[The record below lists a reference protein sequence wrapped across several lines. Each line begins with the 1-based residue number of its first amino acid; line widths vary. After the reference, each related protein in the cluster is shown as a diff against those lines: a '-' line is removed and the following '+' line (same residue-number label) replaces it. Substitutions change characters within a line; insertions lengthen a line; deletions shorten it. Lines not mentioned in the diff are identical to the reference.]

1 MRNRIMAFSAIAIL
15 SVALGV
21 GWVEYAA
28 TSSHPVP
35 YPDQPPTLGGT
46 TAIAA
51 KNGVLKCK
59 GKIVKIKKA
68 DLRPELAPHPDLA
81 VDSPRIEE
89 FGCAKDKAGKET
101 GDVAAKAKRKDG
113 TTTIVT
119 IAATE

>member
-1 MRNRIMAFSAIAIL
+1 MRNRIKAFALIAIL
-15 SVALGV
+15 AAGLGV
-21 GWVEYAA
+21 GYAEYAT
-28 TSSHPVP
+28 TSSHPVA
-35 YPDQPPTLGGT
+35 YPTVAPTFGGT
-46 TAIAA
+46 TLVATE
-51 KNGVLKCK
+51 NGVLKCN
-59 GKIVKIKKA
+59 GKAVKIKKA
-68 DLRPELAPHPDLA
+68 DLRGELAAHPDVA